1 MKGKKKGKL
10 PTKETYL
17 FYTKPMKHYN
27 KITPKTQ
34 EKSTLFKIMGDISHL
49 FGNEIPYPQSH
60 FYSNEYSRMV
70 YCWYLDGFFGTKNNI
85 KFLNDIIARF
95 KITADCKLHSFKS
108 VPMENINPI
117 NLKAFRGLKSLAKDK
132 LKEKYQRVETRA
144 DDYVFW
150 CLKLYAE
157 DLIRQDGL
165 IIWNTFENWAFEN
178 FIDKAKD
185 KSTLKAKCRNIFNW
199 YCDRQWKIGR
209 EHKSNK
215 KKEEIMATR
224 KEHAIKIAKKNSEDT
239 KKKVLNCITGI
250 FAQEYK
256 KPNGSWHI
264 SKIAKDSGTS
274 RPTVMKYLP
283 KETLF

>member
-1 MKGKKKGKL
+1 
-10 PTKETYL
+10 
-17 FYTKPMKHYN
+17 
-27 KITPKTQ
+27 
-34 EKSTLFKIMGDISHL
+34 MGDISHL

-60 FYSNEYSRMV
+60 YFSNNHNKMV
-70 YCWYLDGFFGTKNNI
+70 YGGDIDGFFGTKNNI

-95 KITADCKLHSFKS
+95 KITAECQLHSFKS

-117 NLKAFRGLKSLAKDK
+117 NLKAFKGLKSLARDK

-165 IIWNTFENWAFEN
+165 IIWNTFETWAFEN
-178 FIDKAKD
+178 FIDLAKD
-185 KSTLKAKCRNIFNW
+185 KSTLKAKCRNVFNW
-199 YCDRQWKIGR
+199 YFERDWQIGR
-209 EHKSNK
+209 VNKSNK
-215 KKEEIMATR
+215 TKEQIMATR
-224 KEHAIKIAKKNSEDT
+224 QEHAIKIAKKNSEDT

-250 FAQEYK
+250 FAHEYK
-256 KPNGSWHI
+256 KPNGSWNI
-264 SKIAKDSGTS
+264 SKIAKDSGTT

>member
-1 MKGKKKGKL
+1 MQN
-10 PTKETYL
+10 
-17 FYTKPMKHYN
+17 YN
-27 KITPKTQ
+27 KIAPKKQ
-34 EKSTLFKIMGDISHL
+34 EKSTLFQIRGDISHL
-49 FGNEIPYPQSH
+49 FGNEIPYPQHH
-60 FYSNEYSRMV
+60 FYSNEFNCMV

-95 KITADCKLHSFKS
+95 KITVDCQLHSFKS
-108 VPMENINPI
+108 VQMENINPI
-117 NLKAFRGLKSLAKDK
+117 NLKAFRGLKSLANDK

-178 FIDKAKD
+178 FIDLAKD

-199 YCDRQWKIGR
+199 YCDRDWKIGR
-209 EHKSNK
+209 VKKSNK
-215 KKEEIMATR
+215 TKVEIMATR
-224 KEHAIKIAKKNSEDT
+224 QEHALKIAKKNSEDT
-239 KKKVLNCITGI
+239 KKKVLNCITGM
-250 FAQEYK
+250 FAHEYK
-256 KPNGSWHI
+256 KPNGSWNVT
-264 SKIAKDSGTS
+264 KIAKDSGTS